1 MEFNSG
7 FKGLTSILENQI
19 MSDDEMDNRG
29 RIGNNVKD
37 DVVLYLSNIPVSAF
51 SNLETA
57 INLREDT
64 GSKLSRFG
72 LGNS

>member
-1 MEFNSG
+1 
-7 FKGLTSILENQI
+7 

-29 RIGNNVKD
+29 LIGNNVRD
-37 DVVLYLSNIPVSAF
+37 DVVLYLSSIPVSAF

-57 INLREDT
+57 INLKDDT

-72 LGNS
+72 LGYS